1 MELASETEF
10 SKRNLMVSK
19 MRIVFVAVEI
29 HDVFNL
35 LVFTGLRVLRMPR
48 YVQ

>member
-1 MELASETEF
+1 MELASEAEF
-10 SKRNLMVSK
+10 SKSNLMVSK
-19 MRIVFVAVEI
+19 MHIVFVAVEI
-29 HDVFNL
+29 YDIFNL

>member
-1 MELASETEF
+1 MELASEAEF
-10 SKRNLMVSK
+10 SKSNLMVSK
-19 MRIVFVAVEI
+19 MDI
-29 HDVFNL
+29 FNL